1 MAACALI
8 SRSMIPQ
15 SLPVVLVSMG
25 LAVSIYAATFLA
37 FSIDAAERRF
47 FLSKIFEATARTRV
61 LRARASE
68 GA

>member
-1 MAACALI
+1 
-8 SRSMIPQ
+8 MIPQ
-15 SLPVVLVSMG
+15 SLPGVLVSMG

-47 FLSKIFEATARTRV
+47 YLSKIFEATTRAGLLRTRV
-61 LRARASE
+61 SE